1 MEEDIKVELLDVMIE
16 EGQKVFDKK
25 ECTLQ
30 MFYIFYF
37 LCFINIT
44 YLPFIL
50 QENFKPQQKKN
61 ESSQTRRKTK

>member
-25 ECTLQ
+25 ECTRQ
-30 MFYIFYF
+30 RFYIFYF

-50 QENFKPQQKKN
+50 GEI
-61 ESSQTRRKTK
+61 